1 MLALENYI
9 YHLADEKIEDWIIKL
24 EGSQKLGEL
33 KEVTELLR
41 LLCEELQMRDG
52 L

>member
-1 MLALENYI
+1 MRLRQYI
-9 YHLADEKIEDWIIKL
+9 SRLDSAKIEHWISNL

-33 KEVTELLR
+33 EEVTELLR

-52 L
+52 F